1 MPRIVGI
8 TFNKKSRVYNF
19 DANHFDLNIGDNVIV
34 ETEKG
39 LQYGTVVTN
48 PQVIGENEF
57 TYPLKLVI
65 RNATK
70 KDDQTNFKNNQDAIK
85 ALNKA
90 RESAEELN
98 LDMNL
103 LDASFTFDR
112 KQLLFNFLAD
122 DRVDFREL
130 AKRLAAVYKTRIELR
145 QIGVRDK
152 AKEIGGLG
160 PCGRTLCC
168 NTFLTDLNSVTIN
181 MAKNQLLAL
190 NPTKINGSCGRLLCC
205 LAYEDVVYSK
215 LRETLPD
222 IGDNYKDKN
231 VTGKVVFLDIL
242 GQKIFVEDS
251 QKEVHVI
258 EVSNGNRK

>member
-19 DANHFDLNIGDNVIV
+19 DAVHFDLNIGDNVIV

-39 LQYGTVVTN
+39 LQFGIVMTE
-48 PQVIGENEF
+48 PKVISENDF
-57 TYPLKLVI
+57 SYPLKEVI
-65 RNATK
+65 RYATK
-70 KDDQTNFKNNQDAIK
+70 KDIQTNSKNCQDAGK
-85 ALNKA
+85 ALIKA
-90 RESAEELN
+90 REIVEELG
-98 LDMNL
+98 LEMNII
-103 LDASFTFDR
+103 DASYTFDR

-122 DRVDFREL
+122 ERIDFREL
-130 AKRLAAVYKTRIELR
+130 AKRLAAVYRTRIELR

-160 PCGRTLCC
+160 PCGRMLCC

-205 LAYEDVVYSK
+205 LAYEDAVYTK
-215 LRETLPD
+215 LRENLPD
-222 IGDNYKDKN
+222 IGDEYKSKE
-231 VTGKVVFLDIL
+231 VSGKVINIDIL
-242 GQKIFVEDS
+242 KQKIYVEDK
-251 QKEVHVI
+251 QNNIHEVMI
-258 EVSNGNRK
+258 TNGKN